1 MVRKKAMSPKKETP
15 SNIVKG
21 TPTKELF
28 ISMLIRDISLVD
40 AISDLV
46 DNCVDGA
53 IKLKRDNKF
62 SGLKVDINLSAKH
75 FSIKDNCG
83 GIDKKDAQEYAFRF
97 GRPLGINA
105 INYSV
110 GQFGIGMK
118 RALFKMGNN
127 FVIKSVSPNNSFT
140 VNIDVNKWRGD
151 TKNWDFKFE
160 TVNDN
165 KSKPINCGT
174 EITITSLKE
183 DVAERFKQSNFE
195 SELIDKL
202 ELQHLINISKGFK
215 ISINK
220 HALKANPPKLL
231 NSNKFTTAYSEKYYD
246 IYDNMNVKIYS
257 GISTADSALGG
268 WYIFCNNRLI
278 RGPEQT
284 EITGWGDG
292 LPKYHSQ
299 YNRFRGLVFF
309 KSKKPSVLPWNTSKN
324 GLDIDSPIFQSVRQD
339 MINLAKPVM
348 TFLNKVHTES
358 VNHSR
363 DEMCKEYLE
372 KQMQSAS
379 LKNYEKVKTGNCFV
393 APERKSERIKRN
405 EITIQ
410 YRKPKDEV
418 NKLKKTL
425 NASSAAEVGEKTF
438 DYTYK
443 REC

>member
-1 MVRKKAMSPKKETP
+1 MSPNQQNP
-15 SNIVKG
+15 SNPNKVSG

-28 ISMLIRDISLVD
+28 ISMLIRDISLTD

-46 DNCVDGA
+46 DNCIDGA
-53 IKLKRDNKF
+53 IRLKGNNKF
-62 SGLKVDINLSAKH
+62 TGLKVDIDISEKH

-97 GRPLGINA
+97 GRPSDVDPID
-105 INYSV
+105 YSV

-127 FVIKSVSPNNSFT
+127 FEIKSISKNNSFT
-140 VNIDVNKWRGD
+140 VKIDVEKWRKD
-151 TKNWDFKFE
+151 PDKWDFEFE

-165 KSKPINCGT
+165 KNKLINCGT
-174 EITITSLKE
+174 EIIITSLKE
-183 DVAERFKQSNFE
+183 DVVERFKQPNFK
-195 SELIDKL
+195 SELIQKL

-215 ISINK
+215 INIGK
-220 HALKANPPKLL
+220 YALRVNQLKLL
-231 NSNKFTTAYSEKYYD
+231 DSKKFTTAYLEKTYK
-246 IYDNMNVKIYS
+246 IYNNMNVKIYS
-257 GISTADSALGG
+257 GISEAESALGG

-278 RGPEQT
+278 KGPEQT
-284 EITGWGDG
+284 EVTGWGDG
-292 LPKYHSQ
+292 LPKYHTQ

-309 KSKKPSVLPWNTSKN
+309 KSKKPGVLPWNTSKN

-339 MINLAKPVM
+339 MINLAKPII

-363 DEMCKEYLE
+363 DEMYEEYLE
-372 KQMQSAS
+372 KEMESAS
-379 LKNYEKVKTGNCFV
+379 IKNYEKVKTGQCFI
-393 APERKSERIKRN
+393 APERKSERIKLN

-410 YRKPKDEV
+410 YRRPKNEV
-418 NKLKKTL
+418 NELKGIFKV
-425 NASSAAEVGEKTF
+425 SSAADVGEKTF

-443 REC
+443 RECRR

>member
-1 MVRKKAMSPKKETP
+1 MSPKNKAS
-15 SNIVKG
+15 SNVVNG

-28 ISMLIRDISLVD
+28 ISMLIRDISLID
-40 AISDLV
+40 AISDLI
-46 DNCVDGA
+46 DNCIDGA
-53 IKLKRDNKF
+53 IRLKRSNNF
-62 SGLKVDINLSAKH
+62 TGLKVDINISEKQ

-97 GRPLGINA
+97 GRPLDVDA

-127 FVIKSVSPNNSFT
+127 FEIKSISHNNSFT
-140 VNIDVNKWRGD
+140 VKIDVNKWRGD
-151 TKNWDFKFE
+151 PKKWDFEFE
-160 TVNDN
+160 TTGDN
-165 KSKPINCGT
+165 KNKLINCGT

-183 DVAERFKQSNFE
+183 DVAERFKQSAFV
-195 SELIDKL
+195 SELIQKL
-202 ELQHLINISKGFK
+202 ELQHLINISKGFT
-215 ISINK
+215 ININK
-220 HALKANPPKLL
+220 LALKAIQLKLL
-231 NSNKFTTAYSEKYYD
+231 DSNKFTTVYSEKNYK

-257 GISTADSALGG
+257 GISKAESALGG

-278 RGPEQT
+278 KGPEQT
-284 EITGWGDG
+284 EVTGWGDV
-292 LPKYHSQ
+292 LPKYHIQ
-299 YNRFRGLVFF
+299 YNRFRGFVFF

-339 MINLAKPVM
+339 MINLAKPII

-363 DEMCKEYLE
+363 DEKYKEYLE
-372 KQMQSAS
+372 KEMESAN
-379 LKNYEKVKTGNCFV
+379 LKNYEKVNTGKCFI
-393 APERKSERIKRN
+393 APERKGERIKRN
-405 EITIQ
+405 EVTIQ

-418 NKLKKTL
+418 NKLKRIL
-425 NASSAAEVGEKTF
+425 SASSAAEVGEKTF

-443 REC
+443 RECQK

>member
-1 MVRKKAMSPKKETP
+1 MSPENET
-15 SNIVKG
+15 SSKVVNG

-28 ISMLIRDISLVD
+28 ISMLIRDISLID
-40 AISDLV
+40 AISDLI
-46 DNCVDGA
+46 DNCIDGA
-53 IKLKRDNKF
+53 IRLKKGNNF
-62 SGLKVDINLSAKH
+62 TGLKVDINISEKH

-97 GRPLGINA
+97 GRPLDVDA

-127 FVIKSVSPNNSFT
+127 FEIKSISHNNSFT
-140 VNIDVNKWRGD
+140 VKIDVNKWRSD
-151 TKNWDFKFE
+151 PKNWDFKFE
-160 TVNDN
+160 TDDDKKN
-165 KSKPINCGT
+165 KLTNCGT

-183 DVAERFKQSNFE
+183 DVAERFKQPNFV
-195 SELIDKL
+195 SELIQKL

-215 ISINK
+215 ININK
-220 HALKANPPKLL
+220 IALKANQLELL
-231 NSNKFTTAYSEKYYD
+231 NSKKFTTAYSGKNYA

-257 GISTADSALGG
+257 GISTAESALGG

-284 EITGWGDG
+284 EVTGWGDG
-292 LPKYHSQ
+292 LPKYHIQ
-299 YNRFRGLVFF
+299 YNRFRGFVFF
-309 KSKKPSVLPWNTSKN
+309 KSKKPGVLPWNTSKN

-339 MINLAKPVM
+339 MINLAKPIM

-363 DEMCKEYLE
+363 DEMYEEYLE
-372 KQMQSAS
+372 KEMESAN
-379 LKNYEKVKTGNCFV
+379 LKNYEKVKTGKCFI
-393 APERKSERIKRN
+393 APQRKGERIKRN
-405 EITIQ
+405 EVTIQ
-410 YRKPKDEV
+410 YRKPKDRV
-418 NKLKKTL
+418 NKLKGIL
-425 NASSAAEVGEKTF
+425 DASSAAEVGEKTF

-443 REC
+443 RECQK